1 MCVSGCSACIT
12 YILCTWFIVSG
23 AQRPRGPKLVMDFRY
38 FTTFF
43 WEGGPTIAGDGGVDS
58 RTMFFYVYNLHS
70 LYALLMGK
78 GPTPKT
84 SRSNTGLHVA
94 CIEIV
99 CVEISLSI
107 KVAYIFHFILF
118 FFVFCSRLELL
129 IVRELLKLSK
139 VRMEKI

>member
-1 MCVSGCSACIT
+1 MGVLLVLHIYCVLGS
-12 YILCTWFIVSG
+12 LCLGRNDLV
-23 AQRPRGPKLVMDFRY
+23 AQNWLWIFATLRH
-38 FTTFF
+38 FF
-43 WEGGPTIAGDGGVDS
+43 WEGVPTIAGDGGVDS
-58 RTMFFYVYNLHS
+58 KTMFFYVYNLHS

-78 GPTPKT
+78 GPTPTT

>member
-1 MCVSGCSACIT
+1 
-12 YILCTWFIVSG
+12 
-23 AQRPRGPKLVMDFRY
+23 
-38 FTTFF
+38 
-43 WEGGPTIAGDGGVDS
+43 
-58 RTMFFYVYNLHS
+58 MFFYVYDLHS

-78 GPTPKT
+78 GPTAKS
-84 SRSNTGLHVA
+84 SRSNTGSHVA

-107 KVAYIFHFILF
+107 YVCRLLIFFTFIS

>member
-1 MCVSGCSACIT
+1 
-12 YILCTWFIVSG
+12 
-23 AQRPRGPKLVMDFRY
+23 
-38 FTTFF
+38 
-43 WEGGPTIAGDGGVDS
+43 
-58 RTMFFYVYNLHS
+58 MFFYVYDLHS

-78 GPTPKT
+78 GPTAKS
-84 SRSNTGLHVA
+84 SRSNTGSHVA

-107 KVAYIFHFILF
+107 YVGCLYFSLLSL

-139 VRMEKI
+139 VRMENI